1 MSMSLPVLDSAAT
14 APLYRQLYDF
24 LKAEI
29 QEGRLSCDAKLPSKR
44 QLAAHLGISQ
54 NTIQAAYEQLIE
66 EGYVTSR
73 ERSGFYVNRVDN
85 IPKLP
90 AQDTGKQPVSSQPR
104 ADIAFDFSYQGVDA
118 ESFPYAVWRRLSR
131 DVIDEYDHEL
141 LRLGEPQGHR
151 DLRSHIA
158 AYLRHSRGVHCH
170 PDEIVISAGTEF
182 LFQTLIQLLDRGCV
196 YGIENPGY
204 ERFNQLFTSNHA
216 TWRPVGIDQDGM
228 TLAGIASSEADVICI
243 TPSHQFPSGE
253 IMPIG
258 RRIRILNWA
267 NAAPGRYII
276 EDDYDSEFKYSGRPI
291 PALQGLDSNEKVIYL
306 GAFSK
311 SLAPTLRVSYMVL
324 PPHLIG
330 RYRQTL
336 PFIICPVPMM
346 QQKALTRFIAD
357 GHFERHLNRMRNIYR
372 RKREALVQSFR
383 ELCSAVEIR
392 GADAGLHLLLAVRNG
407 MSEQQLV
414 SAALE
419 QGVRVYGL
427 SKYYLTEDRPAA
439 DPPTLLIGYASMSE
453 PAIRQAVQQLH
464 AAWFA

>member
-1 MSMSLPVLDSAAT
+1 MNIMLPALDSARAT
-14 APLYRQLYDF
+14 PLYRQLYDF

-29 QEGRLSCDAKLPSKR
+29 QEGRLGCDAKLPSKR
-44 QLAAHLGISQ
+44 QLSAHLGISQ
-54 NTIQAAYEQLIE
+54 NTIQTAYEQLIE

-73 ERSGFYVNRVDN
+73 ERSGFYVSRIEN
-85 IPKLP
+85 ILKLP
-90 AQDTGKQPVSSQPR
+90 AQGLGKQPVSSRPR

-141 LRLGEPQGHR
+141 LRLGDPQGHGG
-151 DLRSHIA
+151 LRSNIA
-158 AYLRHSRGVHCH
+158 TYLRHSRGVNCH
-170 PDEIVISAGTEF
+170 PDQIVISAGTEF
-182 LFQTLIQLLDRGCV
+182 LFQTLIQLLDRCSV

-204 ERFNQLFTSNHA
+204 ERFNQLFTSNQA
-216 TWRPVGIDQDGM
+216 TWRPVEIDRDGM
-228 TLAGIASSEADVICI
+228 TVAGIAKSRADVICI

-258 RRIRILNWA
+258 RRIQILNWA
-267 NAAPGRYII
+267 NAFPGRYII

-324 PPHLIG
+324 PPHLI
-330 RYRQTL
+330 RHYRRTL

-346 QQKALTRFIAD
+346 QQKTLARFIED

-372 RKREALVQSFR
+372 RKREALVQSFT
-383 ELCSAVEIR
+383 ELGSAVEIR
-392 GADAGLHLLLAVRNG
+392 GADAGLHLLLIVRNG
-407 MSEQQLV
+407 MSEQQLI
-414 SAALE
+414 SAAMAR
-419 QGVRVYGL
+419 GVRVYGL
-427 SKYYLTEDRPAA
+427 SRYYLTGDQPA
-439 DPPTLLIGYASMSE
+439 DSPTLLIGYASVSE
-453 PAIRQAVQQLH
+453 SAIRQAVHELH
-464 AAWFA
+464 AAWFD

>member
-1 MSMSLPVLDSAAT
+1 MKMILPVLDSAAA

-24 LKAEI
+24 LKVEI

-44 QLAAHLGISQ
+44 QLSTHLGISQ

-73 ERSGFYVNRVDN
+73 ERSGFYVSRIDN
-85 IPKLP
+85 ILKLP
-90 AQDTGKQPVSSQPR
+90 AQGLGKQPNNSQPR
-104 ADIAFDFSYQGVDA
+104 AEVAFDFSYQGVDA

-131 DVIDEYDHEL
+131 DVIDEYDPEL
-141 LRLGEPQGHR
+141 LRLGDPQGHGG
-151 DLRSHIA
+151 LRANIA
-158 AYLRHSRGVHCH
+158 DYLRQSRGVHCH
-170 PDEIVISAGTEF
+170 PDQVVISAGTEF
-182 LFQTLIQLLDRGCV
+182 LFQTLIQLLDRSSV
-196 YGIENPGY
+196 YGLENPGY

-216 TWRPVGIDQDGM
+216 IWRPVEIDQDGM
-228 TLAGIASSEADVICI
+228 TLPGIAASAADVICI
-243 TPSHQFPSGE
+243 TPSHQFPSGQ

-258 RRIRILNWA
+258 RRIQILNWA
-267 NAAPGRYII
+267 NAASNRYIF

-291 PALQGLDSNEKVIYL
+291 PALQGLDKSERVVYL

-311 SLAPTLRVSYMVL
+311 SLAPSLRVSYMVL
-324 PPHLIG
+324 PPHLVL

-336 PFIICPVPMM
+336 PFIVCPVSVM
-346 QQKALTRFIAD
+346 QQKVLARFIAD

-372 RKREALVQSFR
+372 RKREALVQSFG
-383 ELCSAVEIR
+383 ELGSAVEIS

-414 SAALE
+414 STALAR
-419 QGVRVYGL
+419 GVRVYGI
-427 SKYYLTEDRPAA
+427 SKYYLAGDQAA

-453 PAIRQAVQQLH
+453 PAIRQAAQELR